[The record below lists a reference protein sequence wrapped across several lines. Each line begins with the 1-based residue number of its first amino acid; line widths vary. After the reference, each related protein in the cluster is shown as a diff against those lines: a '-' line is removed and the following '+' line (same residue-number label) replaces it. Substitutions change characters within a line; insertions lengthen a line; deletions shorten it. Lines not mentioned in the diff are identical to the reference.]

1 MFQIQKAKREK
12 LKASIVCEGLQGSG
26 KSVAAL
32 MLGYALAE
40 SEATEGQ
47 SVDDLLGAIDTENR
61 SLNLLVGR
69 TFDGYKIGEFMKI
82 DFNDNFSPQNF
93 KLAQEALINAGAKAI
108 IIDSYTHM
116 WAREGGV
123 LDKVSEVQAN
133 SKNQYTAWGQDEVR
147 EGKELI
153 FKLIRNPQAHI
164 VGTVRLKEKHQVA
177 EGKVIGLGEQQV
189 MQDGFK
195 YEPDLVL
202 RFTGNGNYEV
212 MKSRYELLPV
222 GATGVLTMELCRDIA
237 AYLQEGIDPT
247 ELFEKQRTDLLN
259 SLKEVISTNATA
271 KMLFDTVMSSEY
283 SGQKVSELPLETVKA
298 VYYKIMNA
306 IR

>member
-1 MFQIQKAKREK
+1 
-12 LKASIVCEGLQGSG
+12 
-26 KSVAAL
+26 
-32 MLGYALAE
+32 
-40 SEATEGQ
+40 
-47 SVDDLLGAIDTENR
+47 
-61 SLNLLVGR
+61 
-69 TFDGYKIGEFMKI
+69 
-82 DFNDNFSPQNF
+82 
-93 KLAQEALINAGAKAI
+93 
-108 IIDSYTHM
+108 
-116 WAREGGV
+116 
-123 LDKVSEVQAN
+123 
-133 SKNQYTAWGQDEVR
+133 
-147 EGKELI
+147 
-153 FKLIRNPQAHI
+153 
-164 VGTVRLKEKHQVA
+164 
-177 EGKVIGLGEQQV
+177 

-259 SLKEVISTNATA
+259 SLKEAISTNATA